1 LFLERHKEPVLNA
14 VSNDLDNGAMN
25 WNDWYA
31 FTVVARCGSF
41 TRAAEQLG
49 WPKSSL
55 SHAVAR
61 LEQALGARLMER
73 STRRLALTE
82 QGQRLLAQLDPLF
95 ERLDAL
101 AAEAG
106 DARDEPRGV
115 LRIATPYEFGA
126 LQLGEVVNDVLARHP
141 GLQIELDVR
150 ASDMEDAG
158 AGYDVVFFSSSEAL
172 PDSQRVVR
180 RVYSVARGVYAA
192 PALLR
197 RHGLPQEVEALRDW
211 PCLTTP
217 GEAWWRFQ
225 GPDGRTHALEPRG
238 PLRTSNAAL
247 RLQAAL
253 AGHGA
258 AMLATSYCRREVELG
273 ALVPLLAPFV
283 AHPLRVYAQL
293 PGRGL
298 VPARTRV
305 FMEAVDR
312 FLLS

>member
-1 LFLERHKEPVLNA
+1 
-14 VSNDLDNGAMN
+14 MN
-25 WNDWYA
+25 WNDWHA
-31 FTVVARCGSF
+31 FAVVARCGSF
-41 TRAAEQLG
+41 TRAAEQLD
-49 WPKSSL
+49 WPKSSV

-73 STRRLALTE
+73 STRRLLLTE
-82 QGQRLLAQLDPLF
+82 QGQRLLAQVGPLF
-95 ERLDAL
+95 ERLDAV

-150 ASDMEDAG
+150 ASDVEEAT
-158 AGYDVVFFSSSEAL
+158 AQYDVVFFSSSEPL

-197 RHGLPQEVEALRDW
+197 RHGQPADPQALAGW

-225 GPDGRTHALEPRG
+225 HADGRTHELQPRG

-258 AMLATSYCRREVELG
+258 AMLATSYCRREVEAG
-273 ALVPLLAPFV
+273 ALVPLLPGFT
-283 AHPLRVYAQL
+283 AHALRVYAQL

-305 FMEAVDR
+305 FMEAVER
-312 FLLS
+312 FLLA

>member
-1 LFLERHKEPVLNA
+1 
-14 VSNDLDNGAMN
+14 MN

-31 FTVVARCGSF
+31 FTAVARSGSF

-61 LEQALGARLMER
+61 LEQALGQRLLER

-82 QGQRLLAQLDPLF
+82 QGSRLLAQLAPLF
-95 ERLDAL
+95 ERLDAVV
-101 AAEAG
+101 AEAG
-106 DARDEPRGV
+106 DARDEARGV

-126 LQLGEVVNDVLARHP
+126 LQLGEVVNDVLERHP
-141 GLQIELDVR
+141 ALEIELEVRTPDV
-150 ASDMEDAG
+150 DDAG
-158 AGYDVVFFSSSEAL
+158 AGYDVVFFTSADAL
-172 PDSQRVVR
+172 PDSLRVVR
-180 RVYSVARGVYAA
+180 RVYSVARGLYAA
-192 PALLR
+192 PALVR
-197 RHGLPQEVEALRDW
+197 RHSLPRDVEALQHW
-211 PCLTTP
+211 PCLSMP

-225 GPDGRTHALEPRG
+225 GPDGRTHEFQPGG
-238 PLRTSNAAL
+238 PLRTNNAAL

-258 AMLATSYCRREVELG
+258 AMLAASYCRREVAAG
-273 ALVPLLAPFV
+273 ALQPLLPDHV
-283 AHPLRVYAQL
+283 PHPLKVYAQL

-312 FLLS
+312 FLLR

>member
-1 LFLERHKEPVLNA
+1 
-14 VSNDLDNGAMN
+14 MN

-31 FTVVARCGSF
+31 FTAVARSGSF

-49 WPKSSL
+49 WPKSSV

-61 LEQALGARLMER
+61 LEQALGQRLIER
-73 STRRLALTE
+73 STRRLMLTE
-82 QGQRLLAQLDPLF
+82 QGQRLLAQLAPLF
-95 ERLDAL
+95 ERLDAV
-101 AAEAG
+101 AGEAG
-106 DARDEPRGV
+106 NARDEPRGV

-126 LQLGEVVNDVLARHP
+126 LQLGEVVNDVLTRHP
-141 GLQIELDVR
+141 GLRIELEVR
-150 ASDMEDAG
+150 VPDGDDMG
-158 AGYDVVFFSSSEAL
+158 AGFDVVFFTSADAL

-192 PALLR
+192 PAVVH
-197 RHGLPQEVEALRDW
+197 RHGLPRTVAELQAW
-211 PCLTTP
+211 PCLSTP

-225 GPDGRTHALEPRG
+225 GPDGRTQEIQPQG
-238 PLRTSNAAL
+238 PLRTNNAAL

-258 AMLATSYCRREVELG
+258 AMLAASYCRREVEAG
-273 ALVPLLAPFV
+273 ALVPLLPEHAP
-283 AHPLRVYAQL
+283 HPLKVYAQL

-312 FLLS
+312 FLAD